1 MPAPSKNYTLIP
13 DGSVDADSP
22 LDTTLITQLRDNTIH
37 IEEWLGDSYV
47 AAKNHD
53 HDNVNSKAV
62 TLAYLAGDLLRA
74 YADTEGTGATTVYV
88 KKKEIVLDF
97 GGAVRIKFDLK
108 HSGSGTTYGRIYRN
122 GVAVGTERS
131 TTSDTYVTFSEDIS
145 GWSPGDLC
153 QLYIKQASNPN
164 ADWRNF
170 RLYSSAFSRLEA
182 TLDT

>member
-1 MPAPSKNYTLIP
+1 MAAPSKSFT
-13 DGSVDADSP
+13 SVADSAIDADSP
-22 LDTTLITQLRDNTIH
+22 ITADVMEDLRDNDIH
-37 IEEWLGDSYV
+37 LEEWLGDSYV

-62 TLAYLAGDLLRA
+62 TLAYVAGDILRA
-74 YADTEGTGATTVYV
+74 YADTEGTGAITTYV

-108 HSGSGTTYGRIYRN
+108 HSGSGTCYGRIYRN

-131 TTSDTYVTFSEDIS
+131 TTSSTYVTFSEDIS

-170 RLYSSAFSRLEA
+170 RLYSSAFSRLEI